1 MIRLLLV
8 QSVRMFAD
16 LMISVLQEQTDMEV
30 VDCVYTKKEALTW
43 LRRYHC
49 DVILIDSNLPDD
61 DAYCLLHE
69 VTSLQNA
76 SKVLITGL
84 FESEATVLRCLEEG
98 ATGYVL
104 EGESLDEFV
113 NKIRAVQR
121 DEFILS
127 PTISNALIMRIAELK
142 RAATELNGFKGND
155 LNPSSELTARER
167 EVLQLIE
174 QGFTNFEIAKLL
186 MIELGT
192 VKNHVHNIFGK
203 LGVGSRHYAALYAR
217 QMQVDEALKTTIGR

>member
-8 QSVRMFAD
+8 QSARMLGD
-16 LMISVLQEQTDMEV
+16 LMISVLQAQTDMEV
-30 VDCVYTKKEALTW
+30 VDCVYTKKDALTW
-43 LRRYHC
+43 LRRYNC
-49 DVILIDSNLPDD
+49 DVILVDSNLPDD
-61 DAYCLLHE
+61 DAYCLLQE
-69 VTSLQNA
+69 VIGLQNG

-113 NKIRAVQR
+113 SKIRAVQR

-127 PTISNALIMRIAELK
+127 PTISTALIMRIAELK
-142 RAATELNGFKGND
+142 RTATELNGFKASD
-155 LNPSSELTARER
+155 LSPSSELTARER

-203 LGVGSRHYAALYAR
+203 LGVGSRQYAALYAR
-217 QMQVDEALKTTIGR
+217 QMQADEALKASIGR

>member
-8 QSVRMFAD
+8 QSVRMLAD

-49 DVILIDSNLPDD
+49 DVILIDSHLPD

-69 VTSLQNA
+69 VTALQTG

-84 FESEATVLRCLEEG
+84 LESEATLLRCLEEG
-98 ATGYVL
+98 AAGYVL
-104 EGESLDEFV
+104 EGESLNEFV

-142 RAATELNGFKGND
+142 RTATELNGFKASD
-155 LNPSSELTARER
+155 LNPSIELTARER
-167 EVLQLIE
+167 EVLKLIE

-203 LGVGSRHYAALYAR
+203 LGVGSRQYAALYAR
-217 QMQVDEALKTTIGR
+217 QMQVDEALKTTVDR

>member
-8 QSVRMFAD
+8 QSVRMLAD

-30 VDCVYTKKEALTW
+30 VDCVSTKKEALTW
-43 LRRYHC
+43 LRRYNC

-61 DAYCLLHE
+61 DAYCLLQE
-69 VTSLQNA
+69 VTGLQTG

-84 FESEATVLRCLEEG
+84 FECEATILRCLEEG

-104 EGESLDEFV
+104 EGESLDGFV
-113 NKIRAVQR
+113 SKIRAVQR

-127 PTISNALIMRIAELK
+127 PTISNALILRIAELK
-142 RAATELNGFKGND
+142 RTATELNGFKAND

-203 LGVGSRHYAALYAR
+203 LGVGSRQYAALYAR
-217 QMQVDEALKTTIGR
+217 QMQVDEALKTTVGR

>member
-142 RAATELNGFKGND
+142 RTATELNGFKAND
-155 LNPSSELTARER
+155 LNPSGELTARER

-203 LGVGSRHYAALYAR
+203 LGVGNRQYAALYAR
-217 QMQVDEALKTTIGR
+217 QMQANEALKLSAAR

>member
-8 QSVRMFAD
+8 QSVRMLAD

-49 DVILIDSNLPDD
+49 DVILIDSHLPD

-69 VTSLQNA
+69 VIALQTG

-84 FESEATVLRCLEEG
+84 LESEATILRCLEEG
-98 ATGYVL
+98 AAGYVL
-104 EGESLDEFV
+104 EGESLNEFV

-142 RAATELNGFKGND
+142 RTATELNGFKASD
-155 LNPSSELTARER
+155 LNPSIELTARER
-167 EVLQLIE
+167 EVLKLIE

-203 LGVGSRHYAALYAR
+203 LGVGSRQYAALYAR
-217 QMQVDEALKTTIGR
+217 QMQVDEALKTTVGR

>member
-8 QSVRMFAD
+8 QSVRMLAD

-49 DVILIDSNLPDD
+49 DVILIDSHLPD

-69 VTSLQNA
+69 VIALQTG

-84 FESEATVLRCLEEG
+84 LESEATILRCLEEG
-98 ATGYVL
+98 AAGYVL
-104 EGESLDEFV
+104 EGESLNEFV

-142 RAATELNGFKGND
+142 RTATELNGFKASD
-155 LNPSSELTARER
+155 LNPSIELTARER
-167 EVLQLIE
+167 EVLKLIE

-203 LGVGSRHYAALYAR
+203 LGVGSRQYAALYAR
-217 QMQVDEALKTTIGR
+217 QMQVDEALKTTVDR